1 MKISLL
7 LTGKTT
13 ESYIE
18 EGVNVYQ
25 KRLKHYIGF
34 EIIILPEL
42 KQIKVE
48 SLIKEKEA
56 EIQLSKIGEG
66 DYLILLDKSGK
77 QFSSVGFAQY
87 LQQLMNKS
95 IRQVKFL
102 VGGAYGFSPVIYQRA
117 NDKVALSEMTF
128 SHQLVRLVFTEQ
140 LYRAFTIINNESYHH

>member
-42 KQIKVE
+42 KQIKAE
-48 SLIKEKEA
+48 TIIKEKEA

-66 DYLILLDKSGK
+66 DYLILLDKGGK

-87 LQQLMNKS
+87 LQHLMNKS